1 VKRRELVT
9 LLGAAAVACPLVAR
23 AQERPKNG
31 VRRIGW
37 LGQLAQSHP
46 IQGPLFT
53 EFKIALEHLG
63 WTEGRNLRIDY
74 RWYGDDADRAR
85 AIAKELVSLAPDV
98 VLVLGTTALAAVR
111 QETQTIIPIVFM
123 LISDPVGRGLVA
135 SLAHPGGNITGF
147 TDWDSTMGSKF
158 LELLKEIAPGLARVA
173 VIFNP
178 KTIIAPATY
187 NESVL
192 GSIEAAAPS
201 FAVKVTAARV
211 HDVPEMERAIT
222 VAGRE
227 PNSGLIVLP
236 DVFTTAHSELI
247 TALAAQHRL
256 PAVYPLRLFVRSGG
270 LLSYSVDFF
279 EQFRQVVVYIDRI
292 LKGAK
297 PADLPVQQPTKF
309 HLFINLK
316 TAKELGITVPPTLL
330 VQADEVIE

>member
-1 VKRRELVT
+1 
-9 LLGAAAVACPLVAR
+9 
-23 AQERPKNG
+23 

-53 EFKIALEHLG
+53 EFTQALEHLG

-74 RWYGDDADRAR
+74 RRYGDDADRAR
-85 AIAKELVSLAPDV
+85 VLAKELVGLAPDV
-98 VLVLGTTALAAVR
+98 IHVFRTTAFAAAR
-111 QETQTIIPIVFM
+111 QETQTIPIVFAGV
-123 LISDPVGRGLVA
+123 SDPVGRGFVA
-135 SLAHPGGNITGF
+135 SLAHPGGGNITGF
-147 TDWDSTMGSKF
+147 TDGEHDGSKF
-158 LELLKEIAPGLARVA
+158 LELLKEIAPGVARVA

-178 KTIIAPATY
+178 KIYTVAY

-192 GSIEAAAPS
+192 RSIEAAAPA

-211 HDVPEMERAIT
+211 HGVPEMERAIT

-227 PNSGLIVLP
+227 PNGGLIVLS
-236 DVFTTAHSELI
+236 DVFTVAHSELI

-270 LLSYSVDFF
+270 LLSYSVDYF
-279 EQFRQVVVYIDRI
+279 EQLRQVVVYIDRI

-309 HLFINLK
+309 YLFINLK
-316 TAKELGITVPPTLL
+316 TTKELGLTVPRSLL
-330 VQADEVIE
+330 VLADEVIE